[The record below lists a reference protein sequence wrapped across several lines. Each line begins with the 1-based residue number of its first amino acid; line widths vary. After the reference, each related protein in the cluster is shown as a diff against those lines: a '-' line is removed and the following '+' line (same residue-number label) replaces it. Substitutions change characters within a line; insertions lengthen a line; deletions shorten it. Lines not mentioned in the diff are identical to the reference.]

1 MDSPDDGGSH
11 RKKARRDSKR
21 QPPTFDQGSAVLNY
35 SYIDRFGIIWLLLKR
50 IKSYKVAD

>member
-1 MDSPDDGGSH
+1 MDSPDDEDSH

-21 QPPTFDQGSAVLNY
+21 QPPTFDQGSTVFSY
-35 SYIDRFGIIWLLLKR
+35 SKIDKFRIIWLLLKR